1 MDEIDQLRKDG
12 GVSIRALKA
21 GVIRAG
27 VEPDSAK
34 VGNLLAGEVF
44 EILEEGTTSTGQQR
58 IRMSRG
64 WVSMT
69 AKSGKPLCVDEAAV
83 QLLLSKVPLL
93 QNLDEKERAR
103 VADVLEGEEIEP
115 NHPIVVAGE
124 PGEHMYFLEKGD
136 AVAEVKGETVMRYSR
151 GDYFGELALLTDQPR
166 KATVTS
172 GAEGARCLKL
182 GRASFNEFAEKCAAI
197 LEQRKA
203 MYDVAAGGTSSEDDD
218 SESEEIESEDEEVES
233 EDDGASSSSAAGDH
247 RAELIEHRIAN
258 RRQEGVDREARA
270 GAIAAAMKAAE
281 EQAARELADAEAV
294 RREREQADAVRKK
307 REEAEA
313 ARRKLE
319 EAEAARRERE
329 EAEAARR

>member
-1 MDEIDQLRKDG
+1 MAYIGEK
-12 GVSIRALKA
+12 IRALKD
-21 GVIRAG
+21 GVIREG
-27 VEPDSAK
+27 VEMDSPK
-34 VGNLLAGEVF
+34 VGKIEPNEIFEV
-44 EILEEGTTSTGQQR
+44 LGAARNTSGGLRLQ
-58 IRMSRG
+58 MSRG

-115 NHPIVVAGE
+115 NHPIVVAGD

-203 MYDVAAGGTSSEDDD
+203 MYDYNVASEQLKDESEEE
-218 SESEEIESEDEEVES
+218 SESEEEDESFMDEI
-233 EDDGASSSSAAGDH
+233 DQLRKDG
-247 RAELIEHRIAN
+247 
-258 RRQEGVDREARA
+258 GVS
-270 GAIAAAMKAAE
+270 I
-281 EQAARELADAEAV
+281 
-294 RREREQADAVRKK
+294 
-307 REEAEA
+307 
-313 ARRKLE
+313 
-319 EAEAARRERE
+319 
-329 EAEAARR
+329 